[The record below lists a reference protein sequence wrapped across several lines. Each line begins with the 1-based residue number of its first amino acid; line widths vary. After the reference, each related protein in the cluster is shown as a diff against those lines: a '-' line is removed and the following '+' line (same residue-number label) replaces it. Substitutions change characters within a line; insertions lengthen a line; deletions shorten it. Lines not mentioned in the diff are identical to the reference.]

1 MGNFGMKHPH
11 VVGVPKQGL
20 INPKNP
26 GKKVDIKKVG
36 LYNYM
41 AYVVVEIKT
50 ISFTGSA
57 GKNTHEG
64 GVKFHEKNV
73 PAKG

>member
-1 MGNFGMKHPH
+1 MKHPH

-20 INPKNP
+20 IHPKNP
-26 GKKVDIKKVG
+26 GKKVDIKKAG

-50 ISFTGSA
+50 ISFTGPA
-57 GKNTHEG
+57 GKTHMKE
-64 GVKFHEKNV
+64 V
-73 PAKG
+73 